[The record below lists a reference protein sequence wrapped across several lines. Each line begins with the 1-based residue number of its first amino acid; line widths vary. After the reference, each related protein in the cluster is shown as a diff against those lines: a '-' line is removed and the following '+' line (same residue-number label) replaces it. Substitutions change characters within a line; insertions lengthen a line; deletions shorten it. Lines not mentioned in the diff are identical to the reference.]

1 MNSLDIFQKLLPFSG
16 NEPSD
21 WIITIAVI
29 VLLMI
34 FIVKVLLSGW
44 EYYNKSK
51 LIGNFENIGNE
62 DYSDEKLENAW
73 DNFQNNLIEDS
84 QGNTYRIYDANQFF
98 TLNTVFKTV
107 GSAKLSHTSSLL
119 LSVGLLGTFIG
130 LFYGLVQLNLDDAE
144 KLQASMS
151 QLIHASGAKFA
162 SSIWGLGLSIA
173 FGIYEKWL
181 TNKAQN
187 NLIQLQNTINNLYPS
202 AFSEQS
208 LINLEYIGKVNL
220 SQNKKHFSNNEN
232 LLTTL
237 NAIANTHNITSQSGF
252 DLLQKQLSQNHLES
266 QRALKGIFDVLNQQ
280 YKYNITFQQQSLSVL
295 GVLVEHQNNSLQ
307 KLSELT
313 NLTTSLLAVNS
324 DIKTETSNISIAV
337 NNLPSGFNGLL
348 KIIEEKYNDLAK
360 NLSEFHQ
367 QLSRYLEEISQS
379 NTSLLENNQEQ
390 LDSLQEQIGVLNG
403 LAMDIAEELPR
414 LMTNAVSESMD
425 ILVKNIGGSE
435 ENTLHNAITSGTG
448 ADFSEK
454 LEKALQEFIDKIKE
468 STGTDTKNINQT
480 ISNISSVAQTLNA
493 DVNSLTT
500 QMTALLETI
509 QAKIDS
515 QTKQNEKANEN
526 IKETAGQVSQGIQ
539 SALLPIS
546 TTLVEFNAL
555 VSQAKNHLETI
566 PAHLE
571 TFKTATG
578 NLKESAESALSASD
592 KLQESSIK
600 LETTSNQLTTTIDD
614 FNQGLNN
621 ITDKLRAIP
630 AELQGILEIIK
641 QVSSNT
647 NNTYLELSGQH
658 NQLLSKN
665 KELMID
671 WITGLEGYQDKTD
684 DFIKQVLGD
693 MEQHIKQVLQ
703 EVEKDL
709 NTYKA
714 KSDEHIQSNLAEYDR
729 MIKAFIEQANSL
741 IGATFSNFDGS
752 LGQFATELAGAIEEL
767 NGAIEILNQK
777 LQGR

>member
-16 NEPSD
+16 NKPSD
-21 WIITIAVI
+21 GIITIAVI
-29 VLLMI
+29 ILLTI
-34 FIVKVLLSGW
+34 FIVKILSGAW
-44 EYYNKSK
+44 EYGKKSK
-51 LIGNFENIGNE
+51 QIQNFKNIG
-62 DYSDEKLENAW
+62 DEEHFDEQLKNAW
-73 DNFQNNLIEDS
+73 NNFQNNLIKNA
-84 QGNTYRIYDANQFF
+84 QGNIYRIYDANQFF

-107 GSAKLSHTSSLL
+107 GSAKFSHTSSLL
-119 LSVGLLGTFIG
+119 LSIGLLGTFIG

-162 SSIWGLGLSIA
+162 SSIWGLGLSIL

-237 NAIANTHNITSQSGF
+237 NAISTTHNTTSQLGF
-252 DLLQKQLSQNHLES
+252 DLLQKQLSHNHIES
-266 QRALKGIFDVLNQQ
+266 QKALKGIFDVLNQQ
-280 YKYNITFQQQSLSVL
+280 YKDNITFQQQSLSVL

-313 NLTTSLLAVNS
+313 NLTTSLLTANS
-324 DIKTETSNISIAV
+324 DIKTEASKISIAI
-337 NNLPSGFNGLL
+337 NDLSTGFDKIW
-348 KIIEEKYNDLAK
+348 KIIEEKYNELAK

-390 LDSLQEQIGVLNG
+390 LDSLQEQVEVLNG

-425 ILVKNIGGSE
+425 SLVKHIGGSE

-454 LEKALQEFIDKIKE
+454 LNGVLGKFTEEMKK
-468 STGTDTKNINQT
+468 STGTDTDNIKKIIGDISTVTGDLNT
-480 ISNISSVAQTLNA
+480 KIGDLSNILSGEQGIGVQIGKIGETAQSVGKGIAEDLSPINETLQTF
-493 DVNSLTT
+493 NSL
-500 QMTALLETI
+500 I
-509 QAKIDS
+509 
-515 QTKQNEKANEN
+515 
-526 IKETAGQVSQGIQ
+526 
-539 SALLPIS
+539 
-546 TTLVEFNAL
+546 
-555 VSQAKNHLETI
+555 SQAKEHLQTI
-566 PAHLE
+566 PAHLQ
-571 TFKTATG
+571 TFKDATG
-578 NLKESAESALSASD
+578 NLKDSTENTLSASD

-600 LETTSNQLTTTIDD
+600 LETTSNQLTTTIDN

-621 ITDKLRAIP
+621 ITDKLKVIP
-630 AELQGILEIIK
+630 TELHGILKMIE
-641 QVSSNT
+641 QVS
-647 NNTYLELSGQH
+647 NNANSTYLELSSQH
-658 NQLLSKN
+658 KQLLTTN
-665 KELMID
+665 QQLMTT

-684 DFIKQVLGD
+684 DFIKQVLGN
-693 MEQHIKQVLQ
+693 MEQHINQVLQ
-703 EVEKDL
+703 EVEKGL

-729 MIKAFIEQANSL
+729 MIKDFIEKANSL
-741 IGATFSNFDGS
+741 IATTFAKFDGS